1 MERRTRRHP
10 TGRIRRDRGPGTQI
24 PQRSTTCHTL
34 VRMVEMSDGRSAR
47 RARNRDAVLD
57 ALVALTTEGRDEP
70 SIDDIADRA
79 GVSYRSVYR
88 YFKDR
93 SEMMDAATDRA
104 MAWIQPLLLNASGP
118 VSPGDPLDYRIDSIV
133 DARVEVYFQI
143 ADMLRNAMVQS
154 FSNRKINDILTN
166 ARRLSRHQIEDRF
179 HEELKAFSEGER
191 QVRITSMDQVL
202 SFMAL
207 DYVISE
213 RSHTRE
219 ELERYLRGAVRAALT
234 VPEVGT

>member
-1 MERRTRRHP
+1 VERRTRRHP

-24 PQRSTTCHTL
+24 PQRSTMWLTL

-47 RARNRDAVLD
+47 RERNRDAVLD

-166 ARRLSRHQIEDRF
+166 ARRLSRHQIEDR
-179 HEELKAFSEGER
+179 